1 MVSPAILVARSFP
14 CQPVMPRLAPDVDA
28 GIADGHTGLAVKST
42 NCALPWIET
51 HNPRSV
57 IAGLDPEIRAVRMRS
72 RKHQRIMM
80 KGYGTNATVEPWH
93 DGGGMFAP
101 TQFTPGTC
109 S

>member
-1 MVSPAILVARSFP
+1 MVLPAILVARSFP

-28 GIADGHTGLAVKST
+28 GIADGNTGLEVKST
-42 NCALPWIET
+42 NFALPWIET

-57 IAGLDPEIRAVRMRS
+57 IAGLDPAIHPVRMRS
-72 RKHQRIMM
+72 RKHQRITM
-80 KGYGTNATVEPWH
+80 KGRGTDATFEPWH

-101 TQFTPGTC
+101 TQFRPGKC